1 MITNDFTNRY
11 VWGITMTGLLTLQEQ
26 SDLPTLNGLVWR
38 LILFTIWTCSLQEVT
53 NLSTFNG
60 LTCWANG
67 FAGS

>member
-26 SDLPTLNGLVWR
+26 SDLPTLNGLVWW

-67 FAGS
+67 FTDS